1 MAAEQSYKVQEKK
14 SNWEVSIART
24 KAELARA
31 EQGLTVAMRTAD
43 LNAIISASN
52 SIAALKSGLE
62 VATAA
67 FAQLFPAEV

>member
-1 MAAEQSYKVQEKK
+1 MEEQSYRVQEKK

-24 KAELARA
+24 RAELARA
-31 EQGLTVAMRTAD
+31 EQNLNVAMRSAD

-52 SIAALKSGLE
+52 NIAALKSGLE

-67 FAQLFPAEV
+67 FEQLFPAEV